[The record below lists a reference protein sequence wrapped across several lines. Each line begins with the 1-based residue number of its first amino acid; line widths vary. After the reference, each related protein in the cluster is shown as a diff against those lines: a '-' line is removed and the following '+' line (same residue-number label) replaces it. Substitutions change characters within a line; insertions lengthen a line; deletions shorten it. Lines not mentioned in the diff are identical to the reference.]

1 MTTEELNTLKDRAY
15 KTAVAHGFHEEV
27 KPDAYYLGLA
37 MSKAGEAITA
47 ERERKHANT
56 KGFTDFMG
64 SAKYYFRLAYDGYI
78 KGSVEDKIADTII
91 MLLDFAG
98 LKGYELRLKT
108 ITQFNI
114 EFLRLGEGLV
124 SDLFNLIGGLS
135 EALEDDDLEM
145 YVCGLISIVSES
157 FDEMTGS
164 DKDLWWFVERKT
176 GYNEVRPV
184 LDGEKY

>member
-1 MTTEELNTLKDRAY
+1 MTTEELNALKDRAH
-15 KTAVAHGFHEEV
+15 KAAVEHGFHEDV
-27 KPDAYYLGLA
+27 KPDAYYLALA

-47 ERERKHANT
+47 DRKEKHANT
-56 KGFTDFMG
+56 KGFTDFMV

-98 LKGYELRLKT
+98 LKGYELRLNT
-108 ITQFNI
+108 ITQSDI
-114 EFLRLGEGLV
+114 DFLRLGEGLV
-124 SDLFNLIGGLS
+124 ADLFNLICGLG

-145 YVCGLISIVSES
+145 YVCGLISVFSDCFE
-157 FDEMTGS
+157 EMTGS
-164 DKDLWWFVERKT
+164 DKDLWWFVERKI

-184 LDGEKY
+184 LD